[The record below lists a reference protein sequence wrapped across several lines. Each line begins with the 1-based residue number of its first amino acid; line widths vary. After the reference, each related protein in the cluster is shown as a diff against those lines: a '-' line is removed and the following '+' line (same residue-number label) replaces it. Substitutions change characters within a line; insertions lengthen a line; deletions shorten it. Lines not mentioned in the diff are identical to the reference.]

1 MASERVMRPFYELMA
16 TRLGVVV
23 TLSEDPR
30 RKLDVYDRGVLVAR
44 IGKIDRID
52 WPMAVERYGL
62 RKARKI
68 RLKYK
73 ESRAHLS
80 HVKSVDGK
88 FVRNTNYWTDK
99 ILWG

>member
-1 MASERVMRPFYELMA
+1 MSSKRMYAFYQLMA
-16 TRLGVVV
+16 NRIGVVV
-23 TLSEDPR
+23 TLSEDPS

-44 IGKIDRID
+44 IGKIDRMD

-62 RKARKI
+62 KKARKI

-73 ESRAHLS
+73 EMHADTP
-80 HVKSVDGK
+80 HVKLVDGK
-88 FVRNTNYWTDK
+88 FVRNTNYYTSK